1 MNYFDIQDNFL
12 TVKPYVKDVAEITN
26 GLTDY
31 IVTQDCEHLSI
42 DISKLNLVD
51 SLRVSAVCSVYHFS
65 KYPSGNIEWVVKDL
79 EIRNSLKLLALK
91 TVKVSVK
98 KPIVVNMFPIQSR
111 KVVALR

>member
-12 TVKPYVKDVAEITN
+12 TVKPYVQDVAEITN

-31 IVTQDCEHLSI
+31 IVTQDCEHLSV

-51 SLRVSAVCSVYHFS
+51 SLRLSAICSTYHFS
-65 KYPSGNIEWVVKDL
+65 KYPCGNIEWIVKDT
-79 EIRNSLKLLALK
+79 EIRNSLKLLALR

-98 KPIVVNMFPIQSR
+98 KPIIVNMFPVQNR